1 MKTKTITE
9 IEEYLKKYKSD
20 EDSDNYQYQKEL
32 NPECVVLKK
41 NNVGSIFY
49 DYHHHDLYEILYIA
63 SGKVTYLVENKK
75 YTLEAGEM
83 VLISPSVLHKLQTII
98 EEPCERIV
106 ITFTERYAKLN
117 STKNT
122 DLLRIFKNT
131 NKTKYHKL
139 SFNNAFKRKFESLLE
154 TMQRIMFEDK
164 YGTDVIYNSSFCS
177 LLVLINREAESNVS
191 DIHLISYEN
200 KLILKA
206 GNYIEENLSN
216 KLTVDDIASHVSLSS
231 SRLHHV
237 FKYETGI
244 SILKYI
250 NKKRLAKAKELLKT
264 GDPIINIYHKCG
276 FQDYTSFF
284 RAFKKEY
291 NITPKEFQKSY
302 FESFENISS
311 EDENKAV

>member
-1 MKTKTITE
+1 MKIKTITE
-9 IEEYLKKYKSD
+9 IEEYLEKYKYS
-20 EDSDNYQYQKEL
+20 EDLDDYKFQKEL
-32 NPECVVLKK
+32 IPECVILKK
-41 NNVGSIFY
+41 HNVGNIFY
-49 DYHHHDLYEILYIA
+49 DFHHHDLYEILYIV
-63 SGKVTYLVENKK
+63 SGKVIYLVENKK

-83 VLISPSVLHKLQTII
+83 VLISPSVLHKLQTIV

-122 DLLRIFKNT
+122 DLLKIFKIID
-131 NKTKYHKL
+131 KTKYHKL
-139 SFNNAFKRKFESLLE
+139 SFNNAFKRKFESILDV
-154 TMQRIMFEDK
+154 MQKIMFEDR

-177 LLVLINREAESNVS
+177 LLVLINRESESNVS
-191 DIHLISYEN
+191 DIHPISFEN

-206 GNYIEENLSN
+206 GNYIEQNLN
-216 KLTVDDIASHVSLSS
+216 KKITVEDIAQHVSLSA

-264 GDPIINIYHKCG
+264 GDTIISIYNKCG
-276 FQDYTSFF
+276 FQDFTSFF

-291 NITPKEFQKSY
+291 GITPKEFLTHY
-302 FESFENISS
+302 FSS
-311 EDENKAV
+311 VNNDTTSNKND